1 MLTILVNKVK
11 KFKGQSGK
19 NGCIWQRYYHF
30 VYICGYSYKSR
41 GVNGQWIKD
50 MNK

>member
-19 NGCIWQRYYHF
+19 MDAYDKRYYHF
-30 VYICGYSYKSR
+30 IYICGYSYKSR
-41 GVNGQWIKD
+41 RVNGQ
-50 MNK
+50 

>member
-19 NGCIWQRYYHF
+19 MDAYDKDIIIS
-30 VYICGYSYKSR
+30 YII
-41 GVNGQWIKD
+41 VDILTNHEE
-50 MNK
+50 